1 MTLTLY
7 FCVMQLEQEINRQR
21 VARKWYLIV
30 IVLLYVGLLASFSLN
45 VSLLLRKPQ
54 TRLINN
60 EKFPGKEGLNN
71 FAVHEKTVIA
81 KVALAGERQVR
92 QYTEPQPRSVLI
104 WSRNRVGASSRG
116 EDLIS

>member
-1 MTLTLY
+1 
-7 FCVMQLEQEINRQR
+7 MQLEQEINRQR

-60 EKFPGKEGLNN
+60 EKFPGKVGLNN
-71 FAVHEKTVIA
+71 FAVHEKSVMA

-92 QYTEPQPRSVLI
+92 QYTELQPTKECLEMERESIRRLCI
-104 WSRNRVGASSRG
+104 HSRG